1 MQFETADHL
10 LPGDFEVYIQYVH
23 KLTRTF
29 LNFINQ
35 VMLMDTETTTSVS
48 LSMPQSAIMKKEVFL
63 FEYLHNQ
70 HQNTPSDHSKLGFL
84 KCVVVMRPNQEN
96 VRLLSRELQRPRF
109 GHYWI
114 YLTNR

>member
-1 MQFETADHL
+1 
-10 LPGDFEVYIQYVH
+10 
-23 KLTRTF
+23 
-29 LNFINQ
+29 
-35 VMLMDTETTTSVS
+35 MDTETTTSVS

-114 YLTNR
+114 YLTNRQV